1 MVNLPMFF
9 FFFGIAASVF
19 LSDLVYRSLVQ
30 VCAGMPRAQVCLA
43 CLPSAI
49 FRGLCNWRS
58 FPHSPMLW
66 ESLTT
71 RKHSNWIPNSFPCVA
86 FGLGAVLA
94 RLSEQ
99 FLLCLPHH
107 PRFTLSH
114 VWNIYFPGKKSL
126 FHICWYVVFSSNLQ
140 LLYSHIYLLKYWVFV
155 FPFFDSSQA
164 FQKLV
169 HFIRI
174 FK

>member
-1 MVNLPMFF
+1 MFF
-9 FFFGIAASVF
+9 SSRIATSVF
-19 LSDLVYRSLVQ
+19 LSELVYRSLVQ
-30 VCAGMPRAQVCLA
+30 VCAGMPCAQVCLV

-66 ESLTT
+66 ESLTM

-94 RLSEQ
+94 HLSVQ
-99 FLLCLPHH
+99 FLLCLPPH
-107 PRFTLSH
+107 PRFLLYTQSCLKYLFSR
-114 VWNIYFPGKKSL
+114 KKSL

-140 LLYSHIYLLKYWVFV
+140 VLYSHIYLLKYWVFV
-155 FPFFDSSQA
+155 FPFFDSLQA

-169 HFIRI
+169 HFIRT